1 MQFQQQTKT
10 EAEALLMYCGQYSIF
25 GHGFVTDDFI
35 EPNNWFSYSGVSSA
49 DSNYV
54 SSSNEN
60 GMDFIDEFLK
70 ERENL
75 TKDAALELKLL
86 VQERKQLHKKILETM
101 DNLICRSYNLI
112 HKSSEKGNP
121 EFRRRKTEID
131 KHISSL
137 RQEKIREDGLVW
149 KDLVWLEEKRKEV
162 KRI

>member
-1 MQFQQQTKT
+1 
-10 EAEALLMYCGQYSIF
+10 
-25 GHGFVTDDFI
+25 
-35 EPNNWFSYSGVSSA
+35 
-49 DSNYV
+49 
-54 SSSNEN
+54 
-60 GMDFIDEFLK
+60 MDFIDEFLK

-137 RQEKIREDGLVW
+137 RQEKIREDGSVW
-149 KDLVWLEEKRKEV
+149 KDLVWLEEKGRELQMK
-162 KRI
+162 KRLSPHV